1 MTNSRYGKVAPLNG
15 KRLAKKAVHLSTTLS
30 GRYTKPPCNINPET
44 DSGVCD
50 ARFIDKVEPNDDPKR
65 TTGEF
70 TFVLM
75 KSLMKSV

>member
-1 MTNSRYGKVAPLNG
+1 MKLVLMPFLYYLSITKIFVGNITISTNHN
-15 KRLAKKAVHLSTTLS
+15 
-30 GRYTKPPCNINPET
+30 
-44 DSGVCD
+44 D
-50 ARFIDKVEPNDDPKR
+50 ARFIDNVEPNDDPKR